1 VSRKARSRGA
11 SRKLDAYLAFA
22 IFAAVGVAT
31 WTVDQLLRLTL
42 LWLVLLGSTLI
53 YAAAQR
59 LQFSYNYSDLARGAV
74 SGSLISLPVL
84 LAARSLLLGI
94 SQRLFPAESTLTLL
108 WAVVLFMPAAEAV
121 YFRGFLQ
128 REKGLWAAALL
139 YAGAGVVYFLPV
151 TWDQHLPVLAV
162 LVGGMGLLGFVYGYV
177 RQMYGI
183 AGSLCCQAVV
193 HAVLFVVPSLAQGLT
208 GP

>member
-1 VSRKARSRGA
+1 VPRKAQARGGA
-11 SRKLDAYLAFA
+11 PKLDAYLAFV

-42 LWLVLLGSTLI
+42 VWLVLFVSTLI
-53 YAAAQR
+53 YASGQR
-59 LQFSYNYSDLARGAV
+59 LQFSYSYSDLARGAV
-74 SGSLISLPVL
+74 AGSLISLPVF
-84 LAARSLLLGI
+84 LAARSLLLGT
-94 SQRLFPAESTLTLL
+94 SQRLFPTESTLTLL
-108 WAVVLFMPAAEAV
+108 WAVVLFMPAVEAV

-128 REKGLWAAALL
+128 REKGLWAAVLL
-139 YAGAGVVYFLPV
+139 YAGAGVVYFLPA
-151 TWDQHLPVLAV
+151 TWQDHLPVLAV
-162 LVGGMGLLGFVYGYV
+162 LVCGMGLLGFVYGYV

-183 AGSLCCQAVV
+183 AASLCCQAVV

>member
-1 VSRKARSRGA
+1 VSRKARARGA

-84 LAARSLLLGI
+84 LAARSLLLGT

-128 REKGLWAAALL
+128 REKGLWAAVLL

-151 TWDQHLPVLAV
+151 TWDQHLPVLAALCV
-162 LVGGMGLLGFVYGYV
+162 GMGLLGFIYSYV
-177 RQMYGI
+177 RAMHGLVS
-183 AGSLCCQAVV
+183 SLVCQSVV
-193 HAVLFVVPSLAQGLT
+193 DAMLFVVPCLAQRLWSS
-208 GP
+208 